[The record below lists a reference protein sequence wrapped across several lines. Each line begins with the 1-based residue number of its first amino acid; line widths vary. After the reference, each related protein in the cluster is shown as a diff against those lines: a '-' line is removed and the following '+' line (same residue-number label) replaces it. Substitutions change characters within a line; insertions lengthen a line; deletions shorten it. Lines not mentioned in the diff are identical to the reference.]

1 VQGNSEQLD
10 RDAGYIRGRSLRV
23 CDVVLN
29 EIAQM
34 PANPYSENVK
44 QATLR
49 LRDQVLPQFEKN
61 AEHIVADLS
70 EAEQTGNDEKRDQ
83 PREVDEMIDACQL
96 VCDAMTDIRHAL
108 LMNRNPED
116 VDSDNEYKEGKTSK
130 KIFFTLI
137 NSFFDRWAS
146 NSGCE
151 QPNIRIGH

>member
-34 PANPYSENVK
+34 PTNPYSENVK

-96 VCDAMTDIRHAL
+96 VYDAMTDIRHAL

-116 VDSDNEYKEGKTSK
+116 VDSDNEYEEGKT
-130 KIFFTLI
+130 T
-137 NSFFDRWAS
+137 
-146 NSGCE
+146 
-151 QPNIRIGH
+151 